1 MFLPPQGHTRG
12 NHAQV
17 YWALEF
23 CARYGMVHLP
33 RWDLA
38 NWSKRGGIFTYFI
51 FYLSSQQIKCK
62 KTGHGNPG
70 TKISSNQTNKTGNCG
85 PLHQK
90 SSSRTRRRCI
100 CSILIGHYS
109 IGTSKHQ
116 NKESDYIRFIFSFSH
131 SFLLKTRQFETQP
144 KLEVNFSISYGF
156 SKENSLPLNGECNTW
171 KYSNEGFNV
180 VQQRS

>member
-1 MFLPPQGHTRG
+1 
-12 NHAQV
+12 
-17 YWALEF
+17 
-23 CARYGMVHLP
+23 
-33 RWDLA
+33 
-38 NWSKRGGIFTYFI
+38 
-51 FYLSSQQIKCK
+51 
-62 KTGHGNPG
+62 
-70 TKISSNQTNKTGNCG
+70 
-85 PLHQK
+85 
-90 SSSRTRRRCI
+90 
-100 CSILIGHYS
+100 LIGHYS